1 MNERIKQ
8 LAERAGEYVN
18 SVYTPPVRSK
28 TPGKIWEDGHIGWHT
43 QFNEKFAELIVREC
57 VNREQLL
64 GAIARGWCSE
74 KNSHKTMDPDLA
86 LAIFDEVERQIKQQF
101 GVEE

>member
-1 MNERIKQ
+1 MNERIKE
-8 LAERAGEYVN
+8 LATQAGITTNLDTDYFEQDMNKWVDYY
-18 SVYTPPVRSK
+18 S
-28 TPGKIWEDGHIGWHT
+28 
-43 QFNEKFAELIVREC
+43 QKFAELIVAEC
-57 VNREQLL
+57 INREELL

-101 GVEE
+101 GVE

>member
-1 MNERIKQ
+1 MNERIKELVRQ
-8 LAERAGEYVN
+8 AGITTNLDTDFFEKDPNKWVDYF
-18 SVYTPPVRSK
+18 S
-28 TPGKIWEDGHIGWHT
+28 
-43 QFNEKFAELIVREC
+43 EKFAELIVREC
-57 VNREQLL
+57 INREELL

-101 GVEE
+101 GVE